1 MCLFFRLGQRLPVY
15 IGRIPG
21 FSELYQF
28 LNENLLL
35 GSGRYVIE
43 LLVEFRPV
51 NPYVLGRLVICY
63 LRIEIGE
70 FRHFDKIAETLFLH
84 DLVGY

>member
-1 MCLFFRLGQRLPVY
+1 M
-15 IGRIPG
+15 
-21 FSELYQF
+21 
-28 LNENLLL
+28 
-35 GSGRYVIE
+35 IE

-51 NPYVLGRLVICY
+51 NPYVLGRLVIGY